1 MSFAAEVKKELTG
14 RIVSDDAAKPE
25 LAALLQMNGVTTL
38 GFEQEVRV
46 QTDNPAIARRIYT
59 LIRQSYPQVEV
70 DVSVKKQFALS
81 EHKVLV
87 VVLRSEVAAV
97 LDDLGVD
104 PFGIDQ
110 TVPAWLLNNED
121 KRAAFLRGAF
131 LAAGSVNSP
140 EKSNYHL
147 EIATGQEDL
156 ADQLLLLIQGFLMPV
171 KMISR
176 SKQFVLY
183 LKRSD
188 KIVEFLKLIGA
199 TATMLRFEDIR
210 LAKDMRNSANRMI
223 NADMANLQKVANA
236 ANAQVQTIL
245 TIQGVIGDLDELPAK
260 LADFA
265 RARLEHPDASLTE
278 IGDYLEIS
286 KSGANHR
293 MRKLKELAKQIDE
306 GTFDADKL

>member
-38 GFEQEVRV
+38 GFEQEIRV
-46 QTDNPAIARRIYT
+46 QTDNPAIARRIFS
-59 LIRQSYPQVEV
+59 LIRQSYPAADV
-70 DVSVKKQFALS
+70 DFNVKQQFALS
-81 EHKVLV
+81 EHKVV
-87 VVLRSEVAAV
+87 TVVLHSQVEEI
-97 LDDLGVD
+97 LEDLGVD
-104 PFGIDQ
+104 PFGLDQ
-110 TVPAWLLNNED
+110 SVPAWLLNTED

-140 EKSNYHL
+140 ERSNYHL
-147 EIATGQEDL
+147 EISTGQEGL
-156 ADQLLLLIQGFLMPV
+156 AEQLLDLIQDFLMPV
-171 KMISR
+171 KMINR
-176 SKQFVLY
+176 SKHYVLY
-183 LKRSD
+183 MKRSD
-188 KIVEFLKLIGA
+188 KIVEFMKLIGA
-199 TATMLRFEDIR
+199 TATMLRFEDVR
-210 LAKDMRNSANRMI
+210 LAKDMRNSANRMM

-245 TIQGVIGDLDELPAK
+245 TIQSEIGDLEELPAK

-306 GTFDADKL
+306 GTFQIDQL

>member
-38 GFEQEVRV
+38 GFAQEVRV

-59 LIRQSYPQVEV
+59 LIRQSYPHVEV
-70 DVSVKKQFALS
+70 DVSVKQQFALS

-87 VVLRSEVAAV
+87 VTLKSNVSEV

-110 TVPAWLLNNED
+110 TVPAWLLNTED

-131 LAAGSVNSP
+131 LAAGSVNAP

-147 EIATGQEDL
+147 EIATGQEGL
-156 ADQLLLLIQGFLMPV
+156 ADQLLTLIKDFLMPV
-171 KMISR
+171 KMITR
-176 SKQFVLY
+176 SKHYVLY

-245 TIQGVIGDLDELPAK
+245 TIQGEIGDLDELPVK

-265 RARLEHPDASLTE
+265 RTRLEHPDASLTE

-293 MRKLKELAKQIDE
+293 MRKLKELATQIEE
-306 GTFDADKL
+306 GTFDLDKI

>member
-38 GFEQEVRV
+38 GFEQEIRV
-46 QTDNPAIARRIYT
+46 QTDNPAIARRIFS
-59 LIRQSYPQVEV
+59 LIRQSYPEADV
-70 DVSVKKQFALS
+70 DFNVKQQFALS
-81 EHKVLV
+81 EHKVV
-87 VVLRSEVAAV
+87 TVVLHSHVEEILA
-97 LDDLGVD
+97 DLGVD
-104 PFGIDQ
+104 PFGLDQ
-110 TVPAWLLNNED
+110 SVPAWLLNTED

-147 EIATGQEDL
+147 EISTGQEGL
-156 ADQLLLLIQGFLMPV
+156 ADQLLDLIEDFLMPV
-171 KMISR
+171 KMITR
-176 SKQFVLY
+176 SKHYVLY
-183 LKRSD
+183 MKRSD
-188 KIVEFLKLIGA
+188 KIVEFMKLIGA
-199 TATMLRFEDIR
+199 TATMLRFEDVR
-210 LAKDMRNSANRMI
+210 LAKDMRNSANRMM
-223 NADMANLQKVANA
+223 NADMANLQKVADA

-245 TIQGVIGDLDELPAK
+245 TIQSEIGDLDELPAK

-293 MRKLKELAKQIDE
+293 MRKLKEMAKQIDE
-306 GTFDADKL
+306 GTFNPDQL

>member
-14 RIVSDDAAKPE
+14 RIVSDEAAKPE

-38 GFEQEVRV
+38 GLAQEVRV

-59 LIRQSYPQVEV
+59 LICQSYPKAEV
-70 DVSVKKQFALS
+70 DVSVKQQFALS
-81 EHKVLV
+81 EHKVLT
-87 VVLRSEVAAV
+87 VVLHSEVQEI

-110 TVPAWLLNNED
+110 TIPAWLLNDED

-131 LAAGSVNSP
+131 LASGSVNSP
-140 EKSNYHL
+140 EKANYHM
-147 EIATGQEDL
+147 EIATANEGL
-156 ADQLLLLIQGFLMPV
+156 AEQILDMIKDFHLPI
-171 KMISR
+171 KMINR
-176 SKQFVLY
+176 SKHYIVY

-188 KIVEFLKLIGA
+188 KIVDFLKVIGA
-199 TATMLRFEDIR
+199 TQTMLRFEDIR
-210 LAKDMRNSANRMI
+210 LARDMRNSVNRLVNAETANI
-223 NADMANLQKVANA
+223 QKVANA
-236 ANAQVQTIL
+236 ANAQVQNIL
-245 TIQGVIGDLDELPAK
+245 RIQEEIGDLDELPAK

-265 RARLEHPDASLTE
+265 RARLEHPDASLSE

-293 MRKLKELAKQIDE
+293 MRKLNTMAKLIEE
-306 GTFDADKL
+306 GNFDPDSL